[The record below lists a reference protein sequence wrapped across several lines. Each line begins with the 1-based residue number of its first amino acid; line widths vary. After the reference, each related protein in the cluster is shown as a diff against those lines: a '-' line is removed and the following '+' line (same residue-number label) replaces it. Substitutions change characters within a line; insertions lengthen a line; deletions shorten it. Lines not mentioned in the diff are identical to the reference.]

1 MMQQTEFFKNVR
13 ESVVAAQA
21 RATEKIGS
29 IEGEARRVI
38 DGLVERGR
46 ESLPQAKAK
55 VEGLQKRALGFVD
68 TASREQAVVVADG
81 LRKWAER
88 LEKMAVKDSPAA
100 TEEAPA
106 EEAAAETTEE
116 AVDNGEAQA

>member
-1 MMQQTEFFKNVR
+1 MMQQPEFFKNVR
-13 ESVVAAQA
+13 ESVVAAQS
-21 RATEKIGS
+21 RATEKFGS
-29 IEGEARRVI
+29 IEGEARKVI

-81 LRKWAER
+81 LRKWATR
-88 LEKMAVKDSPAA
+88 LEKMAIKGEVEANDAA
-100 TEEAPA
+100 SANEAPS
-106 EEAAAETTEE
+106 
-116 AVDNGEAQA
+116 DSGEARA